1 MRGPAVLPRVPGQP
15 ETPTRGDRF
24 DALVLAL
31 VAGVEERW
39 HERLGLVEYAVEDTP
54 QVGDDWG
61 GSPVP
66 LSALVHAAGST
77 PARVV
82 LFRRPL
88 ERRAE
93 GRADLQAL
101 VHAVLV
107 EQVAVLLGIAPED
120 VDPHYRQEWPE
131 D

>member
-1 MRGPAVLPRVPGQP
+1 MRGPAIVPRVPGRP
-15 ETPTRGDRF
+15 ETPTRADRF
-24 DALVLAL
+24 DAMVLASVTGL
-31 VAGVEERW
+31 EERW
-39 HERLGLVEYAVEDTP
+39 RERLGLVEYAVEDAP
-54 QVGDDWG
+54 QVGADWG

-66 LSALVHAAGST
+66 LSALVHAVGTT

-88 ERRAE
+88 ELRAE
-93 GRADLQAL
+93 DREDLRAL

-107 EQVAVLLGIAPED
+107 EQVAALLDLPPED
-120 VDPHYRQEWPE
+120 VDPRYADDQP